1 MGQVR
6 NVALELME
14 KHGKEFTVDFEQN
27 KKVIEKYVV
36 FNTRQFRNMV
46 AGYITGNVNSNIKSE
61 DAEKEETVANL

>member
-1 MGQVR
+1 LGQVR

-27 KKVIEKYVV
+27 KYVV
-36 FNTRQFRNMV
+36 FNSRQFRNMV
-46 AGYITGNVNSNIKSE
+46 AGYITGNVNSKIKSE